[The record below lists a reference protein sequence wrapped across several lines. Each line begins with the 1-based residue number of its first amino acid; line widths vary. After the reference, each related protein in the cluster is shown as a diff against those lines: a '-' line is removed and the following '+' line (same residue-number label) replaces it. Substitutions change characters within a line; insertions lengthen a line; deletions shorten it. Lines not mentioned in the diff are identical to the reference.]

1 MAKKF
6 YSPLILLLTVFSVS
20 FAQVNNQTNVY
31 VRPGT
36 NVHVLGAFNNSTAG
50 STFRMD
56 QQSLLY
62 VGGDM
67 NNNGTFTMEN
77 DASLLRG
84 IVGSDGGSGTYNVTQ
99 LGGTTSGY
107 NYCGTPVVASGT
119 VPGVSYQFTSS
130 ASTQTV
136 ADDNNPNIDPGWSA
150 YNGNMTPGRGYAGLS
165 AGAVTFTDNAVNNG
179 TLTPAM
185 HITDYVP
192 TATTGGTPFNLM
204 GNPYPSGLNCSQF
217 VLDNVS
223 VNNPVHNG
231 IHGSLYFWVDDATG
245 GSGYSQADYAIWN
258 FFGTVPSTTSGNQ
271 GPVPNGIIKTGQGFM
286 VRNGDTGAGYTSL
299 NFNNTQRVA
308 NTASNAF
315 FRANADD
322 SKLWLS
328 INGNAP
334 EFFSQILVGATE
346 DATTGEDPLY
356 DAIRI
361 PANTGAALSAV
372 NNYNNY
378 GILAFPPPAIEEV
391 VPLSVFAGVTGAYT
405 FKADEMIGFQ
415 GLNVY
420 LNDTDPV
427 HGSSTLLTE
436 GTVVSINLTSG
447 TYENRFY
454 LNFTPNLTVG
464 INENDDLNLR
474 VWAFED
480 QLNVQVSRELEG
492 NSSLELIDMSGRLVL
507 AQAKLMFSNNKAT
520 VPMDGIS
527 TGNYLVRVVNQNEV
541 LSQKVFK
548 R

>member
-1 MAKKF
+1 MAEKL
-6 YSPLILLLTVFSVS
+6 YSPLILLLTGFSVS

-50 STFRMD
+50 STFTMD

-67 NNNGTFTMEN
+67 NNNGTFTIEN
-77 DASLLRG
+77 DGSLLRG
-84 IVGSDGGSGTYNVTQ
+84 DVTADAGSGTFFVKQ
-99 LGGTTSGY
+99 SGGSTGSAY
-107 NYCGTPVVASGT
+107 NYWGTPVDASGS
-119 VPGVSYQFTSS
+119 VPGNPSYSFNE
-130 ASTQTV
+130 ANSTQDPN
-136 ADDNNPNIDPGWSA
+136 DDNNPNPDPGWA
-150 YNGNMTPGRGYAGLS
+150 AFNGNMTPGDGYAGWS
-165 AGAVTFTDNAVNNG
+165 AGVVTFTDNEVNNG
-179 TLTPAM
+179 NVNAPMNVSTFNPSPTPGV
-185 HITDYVP
+185 T
-192 TATTGGTPFNLM
+192 GTPFNM
-204 GNPYPSGLNCSQF
+204 VGNPYPSGLNCSQL
-217 VLDNVS
+217 VTDNVG
-223 VNNPVHNG
+223 V
-231 IHGSLYFWVDDATG
+231 HGSLYFWVDDATQ
-245 GSGYSQADYAIWN
+245 GSGYSAADYAIWN
-258 FFGTVPSTTSGNQ
+258 FFGTLPNTTSANGS
-271 GPVPNGIIKTGQGFM
+271 PAPNGIIKTGQGFL
-286 VRNGDTGAGYTSL
+286 VRNGNAGPTQL
-299 NFNNTQRVA
+299 QFRNGQRVA
-308 NTASNAF
+308 NTGSNAF
-315 FRANADD
+315 FRANADE

-328 INGNAP
+328 LNGNGV

-346 DATTGEDPLY
+346 DATIGEDLLY
-356 DAIRI
+356 DAIRL
-361 PANTGAALSAV
+361 PANTGVSLSAMLGQS
-372 NNYNNY
+372 NY
-378 GILAFPPPAIEEV
+378 GILAFPPPALEEV
-391 VPLSVFAGVTGAYT
+391 VPLNVFAGVTGAYT